1 MAGQSQDKDKDMA
14 FYKKQGEELLVSE
27 FVDGQGYMLSE
38 TSKDEYT
45 YPIDGWSWFVN
56 LDAAISGI
64 SSGLD
69 SSVISMAQCR
79 EQLIRLGLDD
89 EVEAIL
95 ASIPDPVKQKIYK
108 SAWEYNTI
116 VKIDNSMLLEIAP
129 MLSIDLDKFFLDAS
143 KL

>member
-1 MAGQSQDKDKDMA
+1 MP
-14 FYKKQGEELLVSE
+14 FYKKHNEELLVSE
-27 FVDGQGYMLSE
+27 FVDGQDYMLSE

-45 YPIDGWSWFVN
+45 YPIDGWSWFEN

-108 SAWEYNTI
+108 SAWEYSTV
-116 VKIDNSMLLEIAP
+116 VKIDNAMLLELAP

-143 KL
+143 RL

>member
-1 MAGQSQDKDKDMA
+1 MP
-14 FYKKQGEELLVSE
+14 FYKKHNEELLISE

-45 YPIDGWSWFVN
+45 YPIDGWSWFEN

-64 SSGLD
+64 SSGLS

-108 SAWEYNTI
+108 STWEYETI
-116 VKIDNSMLLEIAP
+116 VKIDNVMLLELAP
-129 MLSIDLDKFFLDAS
+129 LLGIDIDKFFIGAS